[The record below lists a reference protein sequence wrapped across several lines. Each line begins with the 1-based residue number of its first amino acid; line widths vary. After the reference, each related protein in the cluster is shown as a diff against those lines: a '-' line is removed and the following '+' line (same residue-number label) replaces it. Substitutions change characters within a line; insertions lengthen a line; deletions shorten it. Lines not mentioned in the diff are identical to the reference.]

1 MATFLAKYKEIDFIL
16 TDDKL
21 NMGDRFVFVNPG
33 DPTHILTNTET
44 VKFSK
49 IDFRKVV
56 WAYDK
61 SQKDYPLVDIIH
73 TMREAKPFL

>member
-21 NMGDRFVFVNPG
+21 NMGDQFVFVNPG

-56 WAYDK
+56 WTYDK
-61 SQKDYPLVDIIH
+61 SQKDYPLVDIIR